1 MDSSVC
7 TAIVAELTSSFG
19 EAVDKTPAEGQ
30 PAHVLLPRLR
40 LLPGWKPNPARAL
53 VRFTSSW
60 PNERPEFFIDLRV
73 TDLSGVP
80 PRNSGG
86 NPSQQVLVLGESWRQ
101 FSFNFSWP
109 STSEFRTPTR
119 AVQLWLTRFR
129 DAA

>member
-1 MDSSVC
+1 MDSSVR
-7 TAIVAELTSSFG
+7 TAIVNELEAAFG

-40 LLPGWKPNPARAL
+40 LLPGWKPNPARAV
-53 VRFTSSW
+53 VRFTPSW
-60 PNERPEFFIDLRV
+60 PAERPEFFIDLAV
-73 TDLSGVP
+73 TDLAGIP

-86 NPSQQVLVLGESWRQ
+86 NPSQQVLVLGETWRQ

-109 STSEFRTPTR
+109 SANEFRTPTR